1 MEQQA
6 QQERQVTLNLTI
18 NQLNTILAGVVK
30 LPIEVGL
37 DRLIKTA
44 DSMSQLVKY
53 EVPSGGVKNIL
64 KKYQSVGLH

>member
-37 DRLIKTA
+37 
-44 DSMSQLVKY
+44 
-53 EVPSGGVKNIL
+53 EVFNVVQQQAQAQQQVLYK
-64 KKYQSVGLH
+64 